1 MTTDNLLAQKG
12 NLRRIPMQIR
22 KVTPDSLLTLPR
34 EFAGKFV
41 SVEKIA
47 EGVLRIKTEA
57 FTPDSEHIF
66 HTREYQERLK
76 RFDKWMDQH
85 DPEESDLDELLRD
98 RKK

>member
-1 MTTDNLLAQKG
+1 ME
-12 NLRRIPMQIR
+12 IR
-22 KVTPDSLLTLPR
+22 KVSPDSLLALPR

-47 EGVLRIKTEA
+47 EGVLQIKTEA
-57 FTPDSEHIF
+57 FIPDSEHIF

-85 DPEESDLDELLRD
+85 DPEESDLDELFRD
-98 RKK
+98 MKNDDGTA

>member
-1 MTTDNLLAQKG
+1 ME
-12 NLRRIPMQIR
+12 IR
-22 KVTPDSLLTLPR
+22 KVTSNSLLTLPQ

-47 EGVLRIKTEA
+47 EGVLQIRTE
-57 FTPDSEHIF
+57 TLIPDSEHIF

-85 DPEESDLDELLRD
+85 DPEESDLDELPGG
-98 RKK
+98 RKYDCTT